1 MFLAL
6 HIISIFFPRRR
17 PAVLGGH
24 FLLHISSIR
33 ENLLR
38 QDLVL
43 CGSEDEMMECAL
55 LDWKVVCPPRDD
67 AFRVHTAARRSFQPF
82 FLAQKQNGGIKNT
95 IKQQRSHQSGT
106 LQGRYKT
113 GY

>member
-1 MFLAL
+1 
-6 HIISIFFPRRR
+6 
-17 PAVLGGH
+17 
-24 FLLHISSIR
+24 
-33 ENLLR
+33 
-38 QDLVL
+38 
-43 CGSEDEMMECAL
+43 MMECAR
-55 LDWKVVCPPRDD
+55 LDWKVVSPPPDD
-67 AFRVHTAARRSFQPF
+67 AFRVHMAARRSFQPF

>member
-1 MFLAL
+1 
-6 HIISIFFPRRR
+6 
-17 PAVLGGH
+17 
-24 FLLHISSIR
+24 
-33 ENLLR
+33 
-38 QDLVL
+38 
-43 CGSEDEMMECAL
+43 MMECVR
-55 LDWKVVCPPRDD
+55 LDRKVVSPPRDD
-67 AFRVHTAARRSFQPF
+67 AFRVHAAARRSFQPFF